1 MKLLFLNFIRFYRTF
16 ISPLFPPTCRFQ
28 PTCSMYAMEAI
39 ERFGVLQ
46 GSWMG
51 VRRICRCHPFHP
63 GGYDPV
69 PEKDGESGE
78 MGG

>member
-1 MKLLFLNFIRFYRTF
+1 MKLLFIWFIRFYRMF

-28 PTCSMYAMEAI
+28 PTCSMYTMQAI
-39 ERFGVLQ
+39 ERFGVLR
-46 GSWMG
+46 GSWLG

-69 PEKDGESGE
+69 PEEDEG
-78 MGG
+78 